1 MITASAAIQMLPKT
15 SDGTEIKIIDSII
28 KYIASQGLKY
38 FVGPFE
44 TVIEGEFDSVMRI
57 ICECQKI
64 CISGGAD
71 SLMSYIKINYSPSGI
86 LSIDEK
92 VSKYN

>member
-15 SDGTEIKIIDSII
+15 SDGREIEIIDSVI
-28 KYIASQGLKY
+28 KYISSQGLKY

-44 TVIEGEFDSVMRI
+44 TVIEGDLDSVMRI
-57 ICECQKI
+57 ISECQKI
-64 CISGGAD
+64 CMSNGAD

-92 VSKYN
+92 FSKYN